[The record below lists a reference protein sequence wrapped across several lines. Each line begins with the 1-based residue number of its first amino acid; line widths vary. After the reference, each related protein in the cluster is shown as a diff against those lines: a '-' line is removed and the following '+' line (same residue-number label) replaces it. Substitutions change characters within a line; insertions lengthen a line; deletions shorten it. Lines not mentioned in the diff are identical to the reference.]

1 MNDLVSVIMPV
12 FNAEK
17 YLKQTLESLLNQEY
31 ANWELIVVDDKSKDG
46 SLSILREFSKKEPR
60 IVLIEKEQ
68 NSGSADSRNKGIDR
82 AGGRFI
88 AFLDADDLWDPD
100 FLSSMTKYMTE
111 NDSAFSFASY
121 RIIDE
126 SGNELTKPFLIENKK
141 YNYFDMLL
149 YNRVGLLTAM
159 YDVSKIGKMHFDV
172 SLKSLRDDYALW
184 LDILG
189 KSNYGLGY
197 QGIIASYRV
206 HSNAMTSN
214 KKRVFRAHYNMLRK
228 HAGHSILPS
237 FFFTSTHFLNGFRK
251 YILNKL

>member
-31 ANWELIVVDDKSKDG
+31 ANWELIAVDDKSKDG

-100 FLSSMTKYMTE
+100 FLSSMTKY
-111 NDSAFSFASY
+111 D
-121 RIIDE
+121 
-126 SGNELTKPFLIENKK
+126 
-141 YNYFDMLL
+141 
-149 YNRVGLLTAM
+149 
-159 YDVSKIGKMHFDV
+159 GK
-172 SLKSLRDDYALW
+172 
-184 LDILG
+184 
-189 KSNYGLGY
+189 
-197 QGIIASYRV
+197 
-206 HSNAMTSN
+206 
-214 KKRVFRAHYNMLRK
+214 
-228 HAGHSILPS
+228 
-237 FFFTSTHFLNGFRK
+237 
-251 YILNKL
+251 